1 VAARRVESDEP
12 VALGSL
18 DVDTTPG
25 SRPELTVEE
34 LRVLGCLVEKELT
47 TPDQYPLTLN
57 ALVLACNQRSNRDP
71 ILDLDESTVSAA
83 VTSSKTKGLVRFVH
97 PSHGRSAL
105 RYAHMM
111 GEALDVSERQL
122 ALLAV
127 LVLRGPQT
135 PGELRARTERM
146 TTFQDL
152 QDLERELGRMGGLD
166 PPIVERIPR
175 RAGQKEDRFT
185 HLLGDHDSASTAG
198 AGGTPERRRP
208 SNEPGVGPQTEWPAA
223 PAADRSGGRRDV
235 ELELEEL
242 RADVAQLKQELAD
255 LRRQLGD

>member
-1 VAARRVESDEP
+1 MEA
-12 VALGSL
+12 
-18 DVDTTPG
+18 TPG
-25 SRPELTVEE
+25 DKTPADLTVDAADPPRSVPELTTDE

-71 ILDLDESTVSAA
+71 VLDLDESTVSAA

-111 GEALDVSERQL
+111 GEALDLSKRQL

-146 TTFQDL
+146 TTFDDL
-152 QDLERELGRMGGLD
+152 QDLERELSRMSGLD
-166 PPIVERIPR
+166 PPIVERMTR

-185 HLLGDHDSASTAG
+185 HLLGGPNTSPLVVEELVTPDPRTSDESRTTPKTEWSAPTSTVRSG
-198 AGGTPERRRP
+198 ERRR
-208 SNEPGVGPQTEWPAA
+208 
-223 PAADRSGGRRDV
+223 DL

-242 RADVAQLKQELAD
+242 RADMAQLREELAD